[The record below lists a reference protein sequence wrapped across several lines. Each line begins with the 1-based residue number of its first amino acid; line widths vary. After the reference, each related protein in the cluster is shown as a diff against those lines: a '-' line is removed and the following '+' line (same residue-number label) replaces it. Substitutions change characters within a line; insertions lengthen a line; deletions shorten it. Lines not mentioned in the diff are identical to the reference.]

1 MATAP
6 NPRNETEHER
16 LDRQLMELLQG
27 FRVAVTGVQVLFAF
41 LLTVPFATRFGIV
54 DGPGEVLFYISLFG
68 AAAASVCFIAPAIQ
82 HRILFQAGQKPL
94 LIRRANRFGI
104 AAAIA
109 LAVSITASTT
119 LIIETL
125 VGGWQAVATAVA
137 VGLVATW
144 AWFVQPLLTRRA
156 VAGAPQS
163 NGDADRNDG
172 RSTERE
178 AELQDEA
185 ADEME
190 AAEHALKPGADGKG
204 DGADGTAGSPGPGS
218 GAGPAA
224 AGR

>member
-68 AAAASVCFIAPAIQ
+68 AAVASLCFIAPAIQ

-104 AAAIA
+104 AAALA

-137 VGLVATW
+137 VGLLASW
-144 AWFVQPLLTRRA
+144 IWFVQPLLTRRA
-156 VAGAPQS
+156 VADAPES
-163 NGDADRNDG
+163 NGDADRDDG

-178 AELQDEA
+178 AERQDEA
-185 ADEME
+185 ADEMGT
-190 AAEHALKPGADGKG
+190 AGQALKPGGAG
-204 DGADGTAGSPGPGS
+204 DGDGSDGAGGSPGAGS